1 MNIPDNIVEQA
12 ASESFG
18 PDWDNAHPEDQRYH
32 RNEAR
37 KILNAAAPFIAAQ
50 ALCDAVADLEPYNGR
65 ARVPGDEFRDG
76 IDYAQE
82 ALTDRA
88 NELDPQ

>member
-37 KILNAAAPFIAAQ
+37 KILNAATPQIAAQ
-50 ALCDAVADLEPYNGR
+50 VLRNSADRIATGQFGPAAAPYISAIKAQIRDDAERL
-65 ARVPGDEFRDG
+65 
-76 IDYAQE
+76 AQ
-82 ALTDRA
+82 
-88 NELDPQ
+88 Q